1 MSLKTQAIIAGLL
14 MGALLGQCG
23 VFYIKLNRANAE
35 ILDLKARNAAVESM
49 KELYRGYAFTT
60 KQREVYG
67 YWYEYI
73 DMKER
78 VDSLTQVIK
87 TLK

>member
-1 MSLKTQAIIAGLL
+1 MSLKYKIIFGFIVGFLL
-14 MGALLGQCG
+14 SNT
-23 VFYIKLNRANAE
+23 VRTHIKLYKAE
-35 ILDLKARNAAVESM
+35 AQILDLKARNVAVESM

-60 KQREVYG
+60 KRREVYG
-67 YWYEYI
+67 YWYEYV

-87 TLK
+87 KLK

>member
-1 MSLKTQAIIAGLL
+1 MNLKYKIIFGFIVGFLL
-14 MGALLGQCG
+14 SNT
-23 VFYIKLNRANAE
+23 VRTHIKLYKAE
-35 ILDLKARNAAVESM
+35 AQILDLKARNAAVESM
-49 KELYRGYAFTT
+49 RELYRGFAWDVDH
-60 KQREVYG
+60 RNAYG
-67 YWYEYI
+67 FWYEYV